1 MLLKD
6 LFNDNERRFIMSNL
20 VRWDPFAE
28 LSALQKQFFGDD
40 WMTPFKGVNIPTTDV
55 YTKDNY
61 LQVEAHLPNFDQKDV
76 NIQVENNA
84 LVISAERHEKEE
96 DKDKKYVVRESS
108 SSFYRRIALPERA
121 DTERIEANL
130 DDGVLKVSVPLTPL
144 PEPKKIAIAA
154 SSKKK

>member
-1 MLLKD
+1 
-6 LFNDNERRFIMSNL
+6 MSNL

-40 WMTPFKGVNIPTTDV
+40 WMTSFKGVNIPTTDV
-55 YTKDNY
+55 YTKDNQ
-61 LQVEAHLPNFDQKDV
+61 LKVEAHLPNFEQNDV

-108 SSFYRRIALPERA
+108 SSFYRRIALPDRA
-121 DTERIEANL
+121 DTDKIDATL

-144 PEPKKIAIAA
+144 PEPKKIPIAA
-154 SSKKK
+154 STKKK